1 MAYAKISVAA
11 ATTINLARN
20 HASDADRKAVKK
32 ELFAAIKDAFGIPQG
47 VKVKAETSNTASL
60 DYLVLKRQDNGQPFE
75 LDADGKWTGADQA
88 PRRPNPTRW
97 FFVGDDLIKEIA
109 LDTQSWDDG
118 YDQPRTYDNT
128 LDDQPG
134 HWVQIT
140 QQEMEDATF

>member
-20 HASDADRKAVKK
+20 HASDTDRKAVKK
-32 ELFAAIKDAFGIPQG
+32 ELFAAVKEAFGIPQA
-47 VKVKAETSNTASL
+47 VKVKAETSNTASP

-75 LDADGKWTGADQA
+75 LDADGKWTGADPA
-88 PRRPNPTRW
+88 PQRPNPTRW
-97 FFVGDDLIKEIA
+97 FFVDDDQIKEIA

-118 YDQPRTYDNT
+118 YTEPDSDTVNHGSGR
-128 LDDQPG
+128 
-134 HWVQIT
+134 WVQIT

>member
-32 ELFAAIKDAFGIPQG
+32 ELFAAIKDAFGIPQS
-47 VKVKAETSNTASL
+47 VKVKAETSDTASP
-60 DYLVLKRQDNGQPFE
+60 DYLVLKRQDNSVPFE
-75 LDADGKWTGADQA
+75 LDDNGKWTGADPA
-88 PRRPNPTRW
+88 PQRPNPTRW
-97 FFVGDDLIKEIA
+97 FFVTDDAIKDLA

-118 YDQPRTYDNT
+118 DPDPDSDTDNH
-128 LDDQPG
+128 G
-134 HWVQIT
+134 SGRWVQIT

>member
-32 ELFAAIKDAFGIPQG
+32 ELFAAIKDAFGIPQS
-47 VKVKAETSNTASL
+47 VKVKAETSDTASP
-60 DYLVLKRQDNGQPFE
+60 DYLVLKRQDNGHPFE

-88 PRRPNPTRW
+88 PQRPNPTRW
-97 FFVGDDLIKEIA
+97 FFVDDEDIESIV

-118 YDQPRTYDNT
+118 QDATPVTG
-128 LDDQPG
+128 PG
-134 HWVQIT
+134 DAGRWVQIT

>member
-11 ATTINLARN
+11 ATTINLARS
-20 HASDADRKAVKK
+20 HANDNDRKAVKK

-47 VKVKAETSNTASL
+47 VKVKAETSDTASP

-75 LDADGKWTGADQA
+75 LDADGKWTGADPA
-88 PRRPNPTRW
+88 PQRPNPTRW
-97 FFVGDDLIKEIA
+97 FFVDDDQIKDLV

-118 YDQPRTYDNT
+118 CAEPNSDA
-128 LDDQPG
+128 LDGTPG
-134 HWVQIT
+134 HWVPIT